1 MIRNFIKSN
10 FPGFVH
16 LINRTYNHLY
26 HLRFYGKKRIHV
38 FSNIYKKNHW
48 ADVESVSG
56 PGSRLQ
62 NTMLI
67 RNALT
72 QIISKYQIK
81 TMLDI
86 PCGDFNWMQKMDL
99 SQVSYTGMDIVSDL
113 IKSNTMNFGGD
124 NRKFMVADL
133 VEDKLPK
140 SYLVFCRD
148 CLVHLSFNDI
158 QAALANMKRSQSTYL
173 LATSFTDHSNF
184 DIVTGNW
191 RQINLQ
197 ASPFNLPRPLEVFNE
212 GEPGENND
220 KSMALWH
227 LQDLP

>member
-1 MIRNFIKSN
+1 MIKNFIKSN

-26 HLRFYGKKRIHV
+26 HLRFYGKNRIHV
-38 FSNIYKKNHW
+38 FSSIYKKNQW
-48 ADVESVSG
+48 DDAESISG
-56 PGSRLQ
+56 PGSTLQ

-67 RNALT
+67 RNALP
-72 QIISKYQIK
+72 QIISKYKIK

-86 PCGDFNWMQKMDL
+86 PCGDFNWIQKIDL
-99 SQVSYTGMDIVSDL
+99 SQISYTGMEFVPDL
-113 IKSNTMNFGGD
+113 IKSNTLKFGGE

-140 SYLVFCRD
+140 SDLIFCRD
-148 CLVHLSFNDI
+148 CLVHLSYRDI
-158 QAALANMKRSQSTYL
+158 QAALANMKKSQSTFL
-173 LATSFTDHSNF
+173 LTTSFTDHPNF

-197 ASPFNLPRPLEVFNE
+197 ANPFNLPRP
-212 GEPGENND
+212 
-220 KSMALWH
+220 
-227 LQDLP
+227 

>member
-1 MIRNFIKSN
+1 MIKNFIKSN

-26 HLRFYGKKRIHV
+26 HLRFYGKNRIHV
-38 FSNIYKKNHW
+38 FSSIYKKNQW
-48 ADVESVSG
+48 DDAESISG
-56 PGSRLQ
+56 PGSTLQ

-67 RNALT
+67 RNALP
-72 QIISKYQIK
+72 QIISKYKIK

-86 PCGDFNWMQKMDL
+86 PCGDFNWIQKIDL
-99 SQVSYTGMDIVSDL
+99 SQISYTGMEFVPDL
-113 IKSNTMNFGGD
+113 IKSNTLKFGGE

-140 SYLVFCRD
+140 SDLIFCRD
-148 CLVHLSFNDI
+148 CLVHLSYRDI
-158 QAALANMKRSQSTYL
+158 QAALANMKKSQSTFL
-173 LATSFTDHSNF
+173 LTTSFTDHPNF

-197 ASPFNLPRPLEVFNE
+197 ANPFNLPRPLEIVNE
-212 GEPGENND
+212 GETGENKD
-220 KSMALWH
+220 KSMALWS
-227 LQDLP
+227 LQDLT